1 MHAQADPLR
10 NPLDSGA
17 NNEHFTS
24 SSLLI
29 VANRAFS
36 VSVGLAILY
45 FKTKQ
50 DSSRGTFS
58 QRLRPASPLFA

>member
-1 MHAQADPLR
+1 MCTRTDLNLAPSPGPND
-10 NPLDSGA
+10 
-17 NNEHFTS
+17 EHFTS

-36 VSVGLAILY
+36 VAVGLAILFY
-45 FKTKQ
+45 KSKQ
-50 DSSRGTFS
+50 MPERGNFS